1 MKLWI
6 VMLTMWLQHRSS
18 LPALDLTREIISSW
32 GQSLRDRMGTHDS
45 GWSGFLLWILAPLLT
60 VGLVLHFLQGMLWGL
75 VADGVFLLL
84 AMVFL
89 VPVRLESWQ
98 ATDESAFKGDIAEPN
113 TQGKRLELRYTEVQ
127 DQVLRAALR
136 HTLAPFFWLVV
147 LGPLGLMV
155 YALLVL
161 AQETLP
167 VTVPWVTPLP
177 QLLAWADWLPGRCMV
192 ISAAMLSD
200 FGQGVDQLKREFT
213 TKRPAE
219 GLLADLLG
227 QTLKHPEFGDNDEEG
242 GEAWQLRS
250 HRVQMLLK
258 RVQVF
263 WVVMLAILTIY
274 APLS

>member
-6 VMLTMWLQHRSS
+6 VLLAMWLQHRSS
-18 LPALDLTREIISSW
+18 LPALEMMREIVVSW

-45 GWSGFLLWILAPLLT
+45 GWSGFLLWILLPLLAM
-60 VGLVLHFLQGMLWGL
+60 GLVFHLLQSMLWGL

-84 AMVFL
+84 ALVFL
-89 VPVRLESWQ
+89 VPVRQENWQ
-98 ATDESAFKGDIAEPN
+98 VTEVPLSAGDVVEPN

-127 DQVLRAALR
+127 NQVLHAALH
-136 HTLAPFFWLVV
+136 HTMAPFFWLVV
-147 LGPLGLMV
+147 LGPLGLMA

-161 AQETLP
+161 ARETLP
-167 VTVPWVTPLP
+167 LTVPWVTSLP

-200 FGQGVDQLKREFT
+200 FGQGIDQIKREFT

-219 GLLADLLG
+219 VLLTDLLG
-227 QTLKHPEFGDNDEEG
+227 LTLKHPEFSDIDEEG
-242 GEAWQLRS
+242 GAAWQQRS
-250 HRVQMLLK
+250 HLVQTLLM